1 MKRTRQGEIENLEDV
16 QDLDQLVVDKR
27 SGKRATSAK
36 GRRRNRRYENRL
48 LSAQVDAQVDVQL
61 EEIVDE
67 PVDGQICSDRDFIE

>member
-48 LSAQVDAQVDVQL
+48 LSAQVDAPIGDQL
-61 EEIVDE
+61 EGKVDE
-67 PVDGQICSDRDFIE
+67 PVDGQVHSDHDFTE